1 MKELNIPFSL
11 FDFFAVLLPGAVGLC
26 GVYLFI
32 NPSLTQA
39 GHDAIFSQ
47 IVLQQ
52 FAGDLTVITSLVVI
66 SFLLGQVLNAVSE
79 LLIDKPF
86 NQLFGSHIAQD
97 LNHYNVNKAI
107 QQYFGDDILKQSKR
121 RTFIMM
127 ESILGANLP
136 DAAATAKRFI
146 ALAVM
151 FESLALALLVVG
163 VAFVRGYMMVGAFAG
178 SLASLGLVAD
188 ILLILVALMLWSYR
202 RYKRMWSQTVLM
214 SFVAWVVGNIKSK
227 KQSSASAGDG
237 DVSVAPTP
245 PG

>member
-32 NPSLTQA
+32 NPALTQA
-39 GHDAIFSQ
+39 GHEAIFPQ
-47 IVLQQ
+47 MVRQQ
-52 FAGDLTVITSLVVI
+52 FAGDLLVITSLVVI
-66 SFLLGQVLNAVSE
+66 SFLLGQVLNALSE

-86 NQLFGSHIAQD
+86 NRLFGSHIARD
-97 LNHYNVNKAI
+97 LSHYNVNKAI

-121 RTFIMM
+121 RTFIMV

-151 FESLALALLVVG
+151 FESLALALFVVG
-163 VAFVRGYMMVGAFAG
+163 VALVRGYLMGGVFAG
-178 SLASLGLVAD
+178 SLASLGLVVV

-214 SFVAWVVGNIKSK
+214 SFVAWVIGNIKSK
-227 KQSSASAGDG
+227 KQSSTSDGGG
-237 DVSVAPTP
+237 DVSATPTQ